1 MSAVKEE
8 ISKAQKYMTHGV
20 YVIST
25 AHKGKL
31 NALTAAWAARASF
44 VPPLITVSVG
54 TTRFSHDMI
63 KESGIFAVSILGP
76 EDMGL
81 GKQFGL
87 KTGRRTDKFEGVEY
101 EIKTT
106 GAPVLMGCI
115 AWLDCRVA
123 SYHEAGDHTIFI
135 GEVVDA
141 GTRREGAKPL
151 AYERENFFK

>member
-8 ISKAQKYMTHGV
+8 ISKAQKYVTHGV

-25 AHKGKL
+25 AHNGRL
-31 NALTAAWAARASF
+31 NALTAAWVARASF

-54 TTRFSHDMI
+54 TARFSHEMI

-76 EDMGL
+76 EDIEL

-87 KTGRRTDKFEGVEY
+87 KTGRKTDKFEGVDY

-115 AWLDCRVA
+115 AWLDCKVA

-141 GTRREGAKPL
+141 GTRREGARPL
-151 AYERENFFK
+151 AYEREDFFK

>member
-87 KTGRRTDKFEGVEY
+87 KTGRGGNKVAGGGDEG
-101 EIKTT
+101 KTKR
-106 GAPVLMGCI
+106 GAGVMGG
-115 AWLDCRVA
+115 V
-123 SYHEAGDHTIFI
+123 G
-135 GEVVDA
+135 
-141 GTRREGAKPL
+141 
-151 AYERENFFK
+151 